1 MGVMTEPL
9 VNATELYKSYRR
21 GSESV
26 HALEGVSLTLNA
38 AEVAGLIGPSGSGKT
53 TLLNVLSGWETAEG
67 GQIKWAD
74 GRRFEAAELPWRL
87 VSLIPQSL
95 GLVEELSVRENVEL
109 PARIAGVLDRE
120 MSERVESLLER
131 LGLDQ
136 LAHRPPEETSL
147 GEQQRAAVA
156 RALVLRPALVLADEP
171 TGHQDAEWA
180 TNVFWMLKDAAKE
193 GSCCLVAT
201 HNKEVI
207 QHAHRIVAMLDG
219 RVEDYVE
226 EEPAEAL
233 MDDSIWAPS
242 RDERYYSPRT

>member
-1 MGVMTEPL
+1 MSEPL
-9 VNATELYKSYRR
+9 VVAAELFKSYRR

-26 HALEGVSLTLNA
+26 HALEGASVTLNSS
-38 AEVAGLIGPSGSGKT
+38 EVVGLIGPSGSGKT
-53 TLLNVLSGWETAEG
+53 TLLNVLSGWETPERG
-67 GQIKWAD
+67 EITWAD
-74 GRRFEAAELPWRL
+74 GRRFESAELPWAQ

-109 PARIAGVLDRE
+109 PARIADQLDQA
-120 MSERVESLLER
+120 MHQRVESLLER

-171 TGHQDAEWA
+171 TGHQDAAWA
-180 TNVFWMLKDAAKE
+180 TNVFWMLRDAAKE

-201 HNKEVI
+201 HNREVV

-219 RVEDYVE
+219 RVEHYVE
-226 EEPAEAL
+226 EAPTEAPV
-233 MDDSIWAPS
+233 DDSIWAPP
-242 RDERYYSPRT
+242 RDERYYSPRP

>member
-1 MGVMTEPL
+1 MSERL
-9 VNATELYKSYRR
+9 VNAARLHKSYRR

-26 HALEGVSLTLNA
+26 HALEGASLTLNSS
-38 AEVAGLIGPSGSGKT
+38 EVVGLIGPSGSGKT
-53 TLLNVLSGWETAEG
+53 TLLNVLSGWETPERG
-67 GQIKWAD
+67 EITWAD
-74 GRRFEAAELPWRL
+74 GRRFISAELPWAQ

-95 GLVEELSVRENVEL
+95 GLVEELSMRENVEL
-109 PARIAGVLDRE
+109 PARIADVLDE
-120 MSERVESLLER
+120 AMSHRVESLLER

-147 GEQQRAAVA
+147 GEQQRAAIA

-201 HNKEVI
+201 HNKGVI

-219 RVEDYVE
+219 RVEHYVE
-226 EEPAEAL
+226 EEPTEAPT
-233 MDDSIWAPS
+233 DDSIWAPS